1 MSKLSRVAL
10 SVGAY
15 VAFIV
20 LVNWLFVP
28 EQLIEGVTQWS
39 TNTWMGTLY
48 LANVIVGFVFVLRDY
63 AQREIG
69 HKVLLATLLA
79 GLPVWY
85 LAGPGLAFAS
95 LTAFALSE
103 MTDWGVYSFTKRPLQ
118 NRSSGGYAGL
128 STPRRLSLAGRFR
141 YRGGEQSR
149 RRRHRLVSTAP
160 ARRERRNRSAG
171 ALSPERGSWAKRG
184 LKHSAMA

>member
-1 MSKLSRVAL
+1 MKRLPYIAL
-10 SVGAY
+10 AVGAY

-20 LVNWLFVP
+20 LVNLLFTP
-28 EQLIEGVTQWS
+28 ENLIEGVTQWS

-69 HKVLLATLLA
+69 HKVLLATLFA

-85 LAGPGLAFAS
+85 FAGPGLAFAS

-118 NRSSGGYAGL
+118 NRILLSSIFSIPVDTLAFQH
-128 STPRRLSLAGRFR
+128 LAG
-141 YRGGEQSR
+141 Y
-149 RRRHRLVSTAP
+149 LTP
-160 ARRERRNRSAG
+160 AAFVTEV
-171 ALSPERGSWAKRG
+171 LSKAIGVAIVWYL
-184 LKHSAMA
+184 LKLRVGNNEVAVA